1 MALADPQKTHWVKV
15 WDAPTRLFHW
25 TLVALI
31 IGAYVTAENGWI
43 DWHFRCGYAIIALLL
58 FRIVWGFAGSDTARF
73 ARFVKSPV
81 AALGHLAH
89 FTRREPDTEIG
100 HNAAGGL
107 MVLALLTLVAIQV
120 GTGLFSNDGIF
131 TDGPL
136 AYLVG
141 PDLSTALTELHEF
154 NFNLILAA
162 VILHVLAVF
171 AYALV
176 KRHDLVRPMV
186 TGMKRLP
193 LAMTGPRIAP
203 LWLALVIFALAAG
216 VAFAISRI

>member
-1 MALADPQKTHWVKV
+1 MASADPQKTQWVKV

-25 TLVALI
+25 SLVALVA
-31 IGAYVTAENGWI
+31 GAYVTAENGWI

-58 FRIVWGFAGSDTARF
+58 FRLAWGVVGSDTARF

-89 FTRREPDTEIG
+89 FARREPDTEVG

-107 MVLALLTLVAIQV
+107 MVVAMLALLLFQV
-120 GTGLFSNDGIF
+120 GSGLFATDGIF

-136 AYLVG
+136 AFLVG
-141 PDLSTALTELHEF
+141 ADLSERITGWHVL
-154 NFNLILAA
+154 NFNLILVA
-162 VILHVLAVF
+162 VVLHVLAVL
-171 AYALV
+171 AYAAV

-186 TGMKRLP
+186 TGAKRLP
-193 LAMTGPRIAP
+193 MAIAVPRIAP
-203 LWLALVIFALAAG
+203 VWLALVIFALAGGA
-216 VAFAISRI
+216 AFALSRI

>member
-1 MALADPQKTHWVKV
+1 MALADPQKTRWVKV

-31 IGAYVTAENGWI
+31 VGAYVTAENGWI
-43 DWHFRCGYAIIALLL
+43 DWHFRCGYAVIALLL
-58 FRIVWGFAGSDTARF
+58 FRIAWGIAGSDTARF

-81 AALGHLAH
+81 AALAHLAH
-89 FTRREPDTEIG
+89 FTRREPDTEVG

-107 MVLALLTLVAIQV
+107 MVLVMLALVAIQV
-120 GTGLFSNDGIF
+120 GTGLFSTDGIF

-141 PDLSTALTELHEF
+141 ADLSERITGLHEF

-162 VILHVLAVF
+162 VAAHVLAVL
-171 AYALV
+171 AYAVV

-193 LAMTGPRIAP
+193 AAVAAPRMAP
-203 LWLALVIFALAAG
+203 WWRALVLFTVAAG
-216 VAFAISRI
+216 VAFGISRM

>member
-1 MALADPQKTHWVKV
+1 MDGATRWVKV

-25 TLVALI
+25 SLVALI
-31 IGAYVTAENGWI
+31 AGAWFTAENGWI
-43 DWHFRCGYAIIALLL
+43 DWHFRCGYAILALLL
-58 FRIVWGFAGSDTARF
+58 FRLVWGFVGSDTARF

-81 AALGHLAH
+81 AALAHLAH
-89 FTRREPDTEIG
+89 ITKREPDTEIG

-107 MVLALLTLVAIQV
+107 MVLAMLALILVQV
-120 GTGLFSNDGIF
+120 GLGLFSTDGIF

-141 PDLSTALTELHEF
+141 PDLSDRITGWHEF

-162 VILHVLAVF
+162 VVLHVAAILTYAV
-171 AYALV
+171 L

-186 TGMKRLP
+186 TGLKKLP
-193 LAMTGPRIAP
+193 AGLAAPRMAP
-203 LWLALVIFALAAG
+203 LWLALLVFAVAAG
-216 VAFAISRI
+216 GVYAFATLA

>member
-1 MALADPQKTHWVKV
+1 MDGATRWVKV

-25 TLVALI
+25 SLVALI
-31 IGAYVTAENGWI
+31 AGAWFTAENGWI
-43 DWHFRCGYAIIALLL
+43 DWHFRCGYAILALLL
-58 FRIVWGFAGSDTARF
+58 FRLVWGFVGSDTACF

-81 AALGHLAH
+81 AALAHLAH
-89 FTRREPDTEIG
+89 ITKREPDTEIG

-107 MVLALLTLVAIQV
+107 MVLAMLALILVQV
-120 GTGLFSNDGIF
+120 GLGLFSTDGIF

-141 PDLSTALTELHEF
+141 PDLSDRITGWHEF

-162 VILHVLAVF
+162 VVLHVAAILTYAV
-171 AYALV
+171 L

-186 TGMKRLP
+186 TGLKKLP
-193 LAMTGPRIAP
+193 AGLAAPRMAP
-203 LWLALVIFALAAG
+203 LWLALLVFAVAAG
-216 VAFAISRI
+216 GVYAFATLA

>member
-1 MALADPQKTHWVKV
+1 MAQADPQKMRWVKI

-43 DWHFRCGYAIIALLL
+43 DWHFRCGYSIIALLL
-58 FRIVWGFAGSDTARF
+58 FRLGWGLVGSDTARF
-73 ARFVKSPV
+73 VRFVKSPF

-89 FTRREPDTEIG
+89 FTRREPDTEVG

-107 MVLALLTLVAIQV
+107 MVLGMLALIGFQV
-120 GTGLFSNDGIF
+120 GSGLFSTDGIF

-136 AYLVG
+136 ASLVG
-141 PDLSTALTELHEF
+141 SDMSERITGWHVF

-162 VILHVLAVF
+162 VAMHILAIL
-171 AYALV
+171 AYAAV

-186 TGMKRLP
+186 TGVKRLP
-193 LAMTGPRIAP
+193 AAIAAPRIAP
-203 LWLALVIFALAAG
+203 WWRALLVFAVAAG
-216 VAFAISRI
+216 AAWGLSAA

>member
-1 MALADPQKTHWVKV
+1 MDGATRWVKV

-25 TLVALI
+25 SLVTLIA
-31 IGAYVTAENGWI
+31 GAWFTAENGWI
-43 DWHFRCGYAIIALLL
+43 DWHFRCGYAILALLL
-58 FRIVWGFAGSDTARF
+58 FRLVWGFVGSDTARF

-81 AALGHLAH
+81 AALAHLAH
-89 FTRREPDTEIG
+89 ITKREPDTEIG

-107 MVLALLTLVAIQV
+107 MVLAMLALILVQV
-120 GTGLFSNDGIF
+120 GLGLFSTDGIF

-141 PDLSTALTELHEF
+141 PDLSDRITGWHEF

-162 VILHVLAVF
+162 VVLHVAAILTYAV
-171 AYALV
+171 L

-186 TGMKRLP
+186 TGLKKLP
-193 LAMTGPRIAP
+193 AGLAAPRMAP
-203 LWLALVIFALAAG
+203 LWLALLVFAVAAG
-216 VAFAISRI
+216 GVYAFATLA

>member
-1 MALADPQKTHWVKV
+1 MDGATRWVKV

-25 TLVALI
+25 SLVALI
-31 IGAYVTAENGWI
+31 AGAWFTAENGWI
-43 DWHFRCGYAIIALLL
+43 DWHFRCGYAILALLL
-58 FRIVWGFAGSDTARF
+58 FRLVWGFVGSDTARF

-89 FTRREPDTEIG
+89 ITKREPDTEIG

-107 MVLALLTLVAIQV
+107 MVLAMLALILVQV
-120 GTGLFSNDGIF
+120 GLGLFSTDGIF

-141 PDLSTALTELHEF
+141 PDLSDRITGWHEF

-162 VILHVLAVF
+162 VVLHVAAILTYAV
-171 AYALV
+171 L

-186 TGMKRLP
+186 TGLKKLP
-193 LAMTGPRIAP
+193 AGLAAPRMAP
-203 LWLALVIFALAAG
+203 LWLALVVFAVAAG
-216 VAFAISRI
+216 GVYAFATLA